1 MSRLTRHRLFRS
13 TVLAGVLTITGL
25 AGAAVAQER
34 VFSFNI
40 PKESLSKALR
50 DFGEATHQQIVFTED
65 MTLGRNA
72 PAVRG
77 AYSAAGALDRILKG
91 SGLSAERTPEGA
103 LVLRSGRFPGRAAA
117 ASEVAEVV
125 VTANKRAEPL
135 SKVGEGISAISGDR
149 LEKLNANN
157 LEDYL
162 GFVPGV
168 EFTSYGRPGQDQIS
182 IRGIASQ
189 ALGAAIATYVD
200 GIPVGSASNEAQ
212 GSSYTVDIDPADLD
226 RVEVLK
232 GPQGTLYGASSLG
245 GVLKYVTKAPSLTST
260 ELDTGADLEDVEHGG
275 FGYKIHAAGT
285 TPIIDNVLGLRVSG
299 YYREDPGFIDN
310 VETGQKDI
318 NSDKAWGVRASLL
331 YQPTQQL
338 SVKLGAV
345 VQRTD
350 SAGLDAVSYNESPN
364 FPPPFNLSHG
374 DLNTYL
380 QLNQP
385 SYALDEIYSLEINYD
400 LGWANLISATGYS
413 IEDDYRYTD
422 VTATYTGAYYSTL
435 LAEAPGSTASDTDN
449 YDVDKTSEEVRLQS
463 KSDGHFEWVGGFFY
477 QKETSDT
484 NALITIMGPTGAVAA
499 GPDGR
504 PAVGFANNDL
514 TEYAGF
520 ANVTY
525 YILPSLDVSGGYR
538 RSHITQDNVN
548 DDTGPVYSLSGTPA
562 LRTDRLTNDVNT
574 YSAGARWRANPDVM
588 LYVRVASGFRP
599 GGGRA
604 APPVAGLT
612 NFVPTYNPDTVWS
625 YEAGVK
631 AKALDGRVSMD
642 IDAFYIDWHDIQ
654 TLIAVDGGPYLVEGN
669 GGNAVSQGLEAQFQ
683 VNPFQGL
690 NLTAGFAFT
699 DAHYTSPNAGLGLS
713 VGEQIQFV
721 PKYTASL
728 QAEYTRP
735 LTDDW
740 EGFIGGDYRYRSP
753 ELDALN
759 LLMPGFDQVGL
770 HAGVER
776 GRTRLN
782 LYVVNLTDT
791 RGLLGYTGGGDA
803 VGDALRYAVSPPR
816 TVGISVSQKW

>member
-1 MSRLTRHRLFRS
+1 MSRLVRRRLFRS
-13 TVLAGVLTITGL
+13 TVLAGVLTFAGL

-34 VFSFNI
+34 VFTFNI
-40 PKESLSKALR
+40 PQESLSKALR

-65 MTLGRNA
+65 LTSGKAA
-72 PAVRG
+72 PAVKG
-77 AYSAAGALDRILKG
+77 AYSASGALERILKG
-91 SGLSAERTPEGA
+91 SGLSVERTPEGA
-103 LVLRSGRFPGRAAA
+103 LVLRAEHSAPRAA
-117 ASEVAEVV
+117 ASEVAEVI

-135 SKVGEGISAISGDR
+135 SKIGEGISAISGDH
-149 LEKLNANN
+149 LEKLNANS

-212 GSSYTVDIDPADLD
+212 GSSYTVDIDPADLE

-245 GVLKYVTKAPSLTST
+245 GVLKYVTKAPSLTTS

-275 FGYKIHAAGT
+275 FGYKLHAAGT
-285 TPIIDNVLGLRVSG
+285 TPIINDLLGLRVSG

-364 FPPPFNLSHG
+364 FPPPFALSHG

-380 QLNQP
+380 RLDQP

-413 IEDDYRYTD
+413 IENDYRYTD
-422 VTATYTGAYYSTL
+422 VTATYTRASYASL
-435 LAEAPGSTASDTDN
+435 LSEAAGSTASDTDN

-463 KSDGHFEWVGGFFY
+463 KTNDHLEWVAGFFY

-484 NALITIMGPTGAVAA
+484 NALIKIMGPTGSIAA
-499 GPDGR
+499 GPDGT
-504 PAVGFANNDL
+504 PAVGTATNDL

-520 ANVTY
+520 VNVTY

-548 DDTGPVYSLSGTPA
+548 DDTGPVYTLSGTPA
-562 LRTDRLTNDVNT
+562 IRTDLLTNDVNT
-574 YSAGARWRANPDVM
+574 YSAGARWRVTPDVM
-588 LYVRVASGFRP
+588 LYVRAASGFRP

-604 APPVAGLT
+604 APPIAGLT
-612 NFVPTYNPDTVWS
+612 NFAPTYNPDTVWS

-631 AKALDGRVSMD
+631 AKALEGRVSLD
-642 IDAFYIDWHDIQ
+642 IDAFYIDWRNIQ
-654 TLIAVDGGPYLVEGN
+654 TLIAVDGGPYLVTGN

-683 VNPFQGL
+683 VAPFQGL

-699 DAHYTSPNAGLGLS
+699 DAHYTTPNAGLGLS

-728 QAEYTRP
+728 QAEYTHL

-740 EGFIGGDYRYRSP
+740 QGFIGGDYRYRSP

-770 HAGVER
+770 HAGAER

-782 LYVVNLTDT
+782 VYVVNLTDT
-791 RGLLGYTGGGDA
+791 RGLLGYTGGGNA
-803 VGDALRYAVSPPR
+803 AGDALRYAVSPPR
-816 TVGISVSQKW
+816 TVGISISQKW